1 MSTHKFDQLHRFIFG
16 EAHIRGELVQLNESL
31 KTLLE
36 AQKYPACLQHLLGE
50 MMLATSLLT
59 ATLKFEGEISLQIQ
73 SEGQLKYAVVTGSHE
88 QQLRGIARWEDNL
101 ENESFEELVGKK
113 GMLAITIMPKKG
125 QQYQGIVALN
135 KPSLSECLKEYF
147 EQSEQLA
154 TEIVLHTQID
164 DNNVLAAGLLLQ
176 TIPQSDASHQQQ
188 NEAFEHIGLLTKTI
202 TSKEIIELPVAEILH
217 RLYHQEDLRMFDAVD
232 VSFSC
237 TCSRERISQALASI
251 SRDELQ
257 DILQEKG
264 SISTNCQYCFA
275 EYQFTEDDVKNM
287 FGDNTHDKGQLH

>member
-264 SISTNCQYCFA
+264 SISTNCQYCFS
-275 EYQFTEDDVKNM
+275 EYQFTEDDVKKM